1 MWWLLS
7 QLDSGL
13 TIWVRWLTQIHR
25 KIRPWI
31 MKFGC
36 KTQNIQVWVTY
47 FVTRSVN
54 QLAIPDSRLNS
65 RRVGRKKK
73 KIEKKLMWS
82 FEWVNWCLLSCMI
95 EIRNMLGPLHLC
107 WFFTVGPFNTW
118 LISSREENKC
128 CYKLSNWQNK
138 QLFSLKMTA
147 STILSEIVVILC
159 IY

>member
-13 TIWVRWLTQIHR
+13 IIWVRWISQIHR
-25 KIRPWI
+25 KICPWF

-47 FVTRSVN
+47 LVTRSVN
-54 QLAIPDSRLNS
+54 QLAIPDRRLNS

-73 KIEKKLMWS
+73 EKEDMKKKLMWS

-95 EIRNMLGPLHLC
+95 EIRNMLGFLHLC
-107 WFFTVGPFNTW
+107 WFLAVVPFNTW
-118 LISSREENKC
+118 LISSWEENT
-128 CYKLSNWQNK
+128 YI
-138 QLFSLKMTA
+138 F
-147 STILSEIVVILC
+147 EF
-159 IY
+159 